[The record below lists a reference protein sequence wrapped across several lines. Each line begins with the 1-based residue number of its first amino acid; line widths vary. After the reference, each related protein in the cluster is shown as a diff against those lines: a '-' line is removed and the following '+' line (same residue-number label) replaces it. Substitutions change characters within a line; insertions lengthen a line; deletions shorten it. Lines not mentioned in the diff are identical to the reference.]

1 MRANTMK
8 IPSLPKCLHRQKKQ
22 AKNRKWTA
30 IKDDQRVMAVI
41 LAALSCVNMGVSA
54 AYQPIRYKTI
64 ELKTAPA
71 SGEADTPA
79 AIATASNAVT
89 ETAKETERDWIPS
102 PSEINLFHVFSEGE
116 TKTDPEDSLGG
127 QIFKKLM
134 KQDNDWAGAVYGY
147 SGLTP
152 AALTEKIGISK
163 ACIIG
168 DYNPEDKKQVAD
180 DPTTWIIGS
189 FRNVWFRTE
198 DGDGN
203 TISPYSNIPQIMSLA
218 NVYSYYHDPEDPEAF
233 WNYCGELWKA
243 SHYYTL
249 VISDIYHCS
258 GCVSVDETESTGN
271 LQETDAYA
279 DSGMTDSRDN
289 FETGDAQENGA
300 DQEGDLQVDG
310 SGTLQENSGADSEA
324 DGRMTGQDD
333 RILGLEGGNQEFN
346 GVIFEPGILAPDPA
360 QGSIDENQVENR
372 SESGSQVSG
381 QAGTAAAQNGQS
393 SWQTDM
399 ASAQNTQTTAKTRI
413 CPGHVDLT
421 IVLRIMGLEE
431 KNDLFSLDQTGNDEK
446 NYVQDGWQGWNG
458 ENRQAALQ
466 LAEKDWYLKYGLR
479 TSTASVKLPVKTIDV
494 DSYLNNLPSDL
505 SEKRK
510 NLLRVALNSVGRIPY
525 YWGGKP
531 AAFGYDGNYFGTT
544 VSPDSSG
551 RSLRGLD
558 CSGWISWVYWTATG
572 TKLPYEST
580 TGLVNLGRRISAAE
594 LEPGD
599 ILVRTGQDAH
609 TVMFLGWTQD
619 GKIQCVHETSGSV
632 NNVTISIRDAD
643 WPYYIRLVE

>member
-1 MRANTMK
+1 MDGSDYTERHKMK
-8 IPSLPKCLHRQKKQ
+8 IPSIQKCLSRLKKQ
-22 AKNRKWTA
+22 AKKRQWTA
-30 IKDDQRVMAVI
+30 VKDDQRIMAVI
-41 LAALSCVNMGVSA
+41 LAALSCVNMGLSA
-54 AYQPIRYKTI
+54 AYQPVRQKMI

-71 SGEADTPA
+71 PKQAEETLNPA
-79 AIATASNAVT
+79 SASNAAPAQ
-89 ETAKETERDWIPS
+89 TASRDRIPS
-102 PSEINLFHVFSEGE
+102 PEEMNLFHVFPEGE
-116 TKTDPEDSLGG
+116 TKTDPEGSLGG

-134 KQDNDWAGAVYGY
+134 EQDNNWAGAVYGY
-147 SGLTP
+147 SSLTP
-152 AALTEKIGISK
+152 AALTEKMGISK

-168 DYNPEDKKQVAD
+168 AYNPEDRKQVAD

-218 NVYSYYHDPEDPEAF
+218 NVYSYYHDPEDPNAF
-233 WNYCGELWKA
+233 WNYCEELWKA

-258 GCVSVDETESTGN
+258 GCVSVDGEDEENTAQTEYDYGDVS
-271 LQETDAYA
+271 ETDEAA
-279 DSGMTDSRDN
+279 
-289 FETGDAQENGA
+289 
-300 DQEGDLQVDG
+300 
-310 SGTLQENSGADSEA
+310 ADSEA
-324 DGRMTGQDD
+324 DLETEYGPGVKPDDEKSSQEDPDFDWEEQDSSPGQ
-333 RILGLEGGNQEFN
+333 G
-346 GVIFEPGILAPDPA
+346 GVIFEPGILDSDAVQNSIIGEPDET
-360 QGSIDENQVENR
+360 ILK
-372 SESGSQVSG
+372 SESEASSQIGIFSG
-381 QAGTAAAQNGQS
+381 QNSQN
-393 SWQTDM
+393 
-399 ASAQNTQTTAKTRI
+399 TAKTRI

-421 IVLRIMGLEE
+421 IVLRITGLDE
-431 KNDLFSLDQTGNDEK
+431 KNNLFSLDQTGNDEK
-446 NYVQDGWQGWNG
+446 EYEEDGWQGWND
-458 ENRQAALQ
+458 ENRQMALQ
-466 LAEKDWYLKYGLR
+466 LAGKDWYLKYGLR
-479 TSTASVKLPVKTIDV
+479 TSTASIKLPVKTIDV

-510 NLLRVALNSVGRIPY
+510 SLLRVALNSVGRIPY

-531 AAFGYDGNYFGTT
+531 AALGYDGNHFGTT

-580 TGLVNLGRRISAAE
+580 TGLVSLGRRISAAE

>member
-1 MRANTMK
+1 MK
-8 IPSLPKCLHRQKKQ
+8 IPSIPRCLHRQKKQ
-22 AKNRKWTA
+22 AKNKKWTA

-54 AYQPIRYKTI
+54 AYQPVRYKTI
-64 ELKTAPA
+64 ELKTAP
-71 SGEADTPA
+71 SFGEAETPT

-89 ETAKETERDWIPS
+89 ETEKETERDWIPS
-102 PSEINLFHVFSEGE
+102 PSEMNLFHVFSEGE

-127 QIFKKLM
+127 QIFKRLM
-134 KQDNDWAGAVYGY
+134 KLDNDWAGAVYGY

-233 WNYCGELWKA
+233 WNYCEELWKA

-258 GCVSVDETESTGN
+258 GCVSVDETENTGD

-279 DSGMTDSRDN
+279 DGGMTDSRDN
-289 FETGDAQENGA
+289 FETGEASGNGA
-300 DQEGDLQVDG
+300 D
-310 SGTLQENSGADSEA
+310 
-324 DGRMTGQDD
+324 
-333 RILGLEGGNQEFN
+333 LEGGNQEFN

-360 QGSIDENQVENR
+360 QDSISENQVGSS
-372 SESGSQVSG
+372 SESDSQASWQTG
-381 QAGTAAAQNGQS
+381 AASAQNSQS
-393 SWQTDM
+393 SWQTGTSSAQNGQESWQTDTVSVQNSQESWQDGT
-399 ASAQNTQTTAKTRI
+399 ASAQNTQTAAKTRI

-421 IVLRIMGLEE
+421 IVLRITGLEE

-446 NYVQDGWQGWNG
+446 GYVQDGWQGWNG
-458 ENRQAALQ
+458 ENRRTALQ

-531 AAFGYDGNYFGTT
+531 AAFGYDGNHFGTT

-558 CSGWISWVYWTATG
+558 CSGWVSWVYWTATG

-580 TGLVNLGRRISAAE
+580 AGLVNLGRRISASE